1 MRKIPVA
8 FFHAGVEFMWR
19 RQQND
24 CEHHRRMHI
33 GRELSLAG
41 RVFESTHNFTLL
53 EMAYDGQLVQSRSG
67 IFSIVPLRWAS
78 ELPDI
83 LIKSNISHCRDER
96 EANAMWVLLGLSSI
110 SGSINDTRQMANWF
124 SRSSKSGVME
134 ENTMNGVVERLLE
147 SRKCLLLF
155 QCKRMQLENLLK
167 IFFN

>member
-1 MRKIPVA
+1 
-8 FFHAGVEFMWR
+8 
-19 RQQND
+19 
-24 CEHHRRMHI
+24 MHI

-96 EANAMWVLLGLSSI
+96 HVSFAWPFEYLRFDKRHTANGELIFEVFEERCDGRKYDEWSRGEAV
-110 SGSINDTRQMANWF
+110 
-124 SRSSKSGVME
+124 
-134 ENTMNGVVERLLE
+134 
-147 SRKCLLLF
+147 RK
-155 QCKRMQLENLLK
+155 
-167 IFFN
+167 